1 MGRPKKIKTQE
12 YFPTK
17 EDYKSMSWCLKNRI
31 RCYPKVF
38 GDEFKVIFEYVDNGK
53 IKQLNLLSLM
63 INTQLLGQ
71 CGGFIGINITATKSA
86 HLDRFWYL

>member
-1 MGRPKKIKTQE
+1 MGRPKKIKTEE

-17 EDYKSMSWCLKNRI
+17 EDYESMSWCLENRI

-53 IKQLNLLSLM
+53 IKTIESP
-63 INTQLLGQ
+63 
-71 CGGFIGINITATKSA
+71 KSYDKHSTSRA
-86 HLDRFWYL
+86 MWRLYRYQYSSHKKRTS

>member
-1 MGRPKKIKTQE
+1 MGRPKKIKTKE

-17 EDYKSMSWCLKNRI
+17 EDYESMSWCLKNRI

-53 IKQLNLLSLM
+53 IKTIESPESYDKHSCSKAMWRLYRHQYNSHKKR
-63 INTQLLGQ
+63 T
-71 CGGFIGINITATKSA
+71 S
-86 HLDRFWYL
+86 

>member
-1 MGRPKKIKTQE
+1 MGRPKKIKTKE

-17 EDYKSMSWCLKNRI
+17 EDYESMSWCLENRI

-53 IKQLNLLSLM
+53 IKTIESPESYDKHSCSMAMWRLYRYQHNSHKKR
-63 INTQLLGQ
+63 T
-71 CGGFIGINITATKSA
+71 S
-86 HLDRFWYL
+86 